1 MRLDI
6 PSQTMVRKLKPLL
19 KDVTRWRDA
28 DMVER
33 WVASA
38 WLLTEKHF
46 HKIDGHKDLWA
57 LSTILGR
64 PSQASASKEKVA

>member
-1 MRLDI
+1 
-6 PSQTMVRKLKPLL
+6 
-19 KDVTRWRDA
+19 
-28 DMVER
+28 MVER

-46 HKIDGHKDLWA
+46 RKIDGHKDLWA

-64 PSQASASKEKVA
+64 PSQASASKEQVS